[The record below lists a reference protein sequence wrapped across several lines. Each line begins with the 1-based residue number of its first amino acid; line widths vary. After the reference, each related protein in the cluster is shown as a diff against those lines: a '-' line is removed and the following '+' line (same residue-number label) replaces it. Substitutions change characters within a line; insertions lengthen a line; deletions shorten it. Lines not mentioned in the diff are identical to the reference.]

1 MANRRSLGDALAMTP
16 DKLAFIHGNG
26 DKQQTVKVE
35 AAVASGNAVSEQQVQ
50 KQTSRPRRSSRPRAL
65 ASEAPAR
72 PSVDSETRYIDQIL
86 VPLTTRIRPGTA
98 NALKRVCLEQKLS
111 RRKPDS
117 AQEIVELALSH
128 WLAQHGFTD

>member
-1 MANRRSLGDALAMTP
+1 MADRRSLGDALAMTP

-35 AAVASGNAVSEQQVQ
+35 AAVASDNAVSEQQVQ
-50 KQTSRPRRSSRPRAL
+50 KQTSRPRRSSRPRAQ
-65 ASEAPAR
+65 ASESPAR
-72 PSVDSETRYIDQIL
+72 ASVDSETPYIDQIL

-98 NALKRVCLEQKLS
+98 NALKRVCLEQKLN

-128 WLAQHGFTD
+128 WLAQHGFLD